1 MSQAGLARI
10 AFKALMNEV
19 TQVTASQGR
28 KEYKLVTHLIL
39 RRSTSMA
46 AVVSSHAKVSKN

>member
-1 MSQAGLARI
+1 
-10 AFKALMNEV
+10 MNEV
-19 TQVTASQGR
+19 TQVSASQGR

-46 AVVSSHAKVSKN
+46 AVVSSQAKVSKN